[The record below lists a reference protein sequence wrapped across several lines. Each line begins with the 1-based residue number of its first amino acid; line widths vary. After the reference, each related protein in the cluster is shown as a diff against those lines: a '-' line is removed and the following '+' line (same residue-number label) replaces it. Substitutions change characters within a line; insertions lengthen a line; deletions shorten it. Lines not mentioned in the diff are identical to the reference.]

1 MHRCSWGIAL
11 ALAFGLA
18 ANASAQIPMPEMLQR
33 MMPSSQPEET
43 LQRVVIVS
51 RHGVRAP
58 IVSLVER
65 SSWASDPWPTWSEP
79 DGNLTARGTLLAE
92 QMGRYY
98 RQYMNQQAAMPAEG
112 CPARGSVFVYADTPE
127 RTRGTAKALIEGMA
141 GANCGITFR
150 THGDV
155 KVDSLFHP
163 LEAGVC
169 KLDPLSAQARVIERV
184 AGNLNN
190 ATRDFKSQFETLQ
203 SALGCCKPTLC
214 TAFGKGEKCTL
225 TDLPT
230 VMSPR
235 VDGSGIDLL
244 GALAIGS
251 SAAELLLL
259 EYADGKPQPEVGWGR
274 VTNAQMQQAFRLH
287 TEAYDLMQRTP
298 YLAKKRGSALLWR
311 VAQVVTS
318 ARSLGFGLADP
329 AARDAKF
336 VAYVGHD
343 TNISNLAGMLD
354 TSWLQPGY
362 QRNQTPPAG
371 ALMFE
376 VKEGTDKKLRVY
388 ASYVAQ
394 SLEQMR
400 TLAPLTLEAPP
411 VKTPLRLPGCSAS
424 TPGGIA
430 CTLEEF
436 AVAVRNVVDRECV
449 E

>member
-1 MHRCSWGIAL
+1 MHRCSRVVAFAL
-11 ALAFGLA
+11 LVGLA
-18 ANASAQIPMPEMLQR
+18 AGARAQMPEMLQR
-33 MMPSSQPEET
+33 MMPSSQGEET
-43 LQRVVIVS
+43 LQKVVIVS

-58 IVSLVER
+58 IVSLAER
-65 SSWASDPWPTWSEP
+65 TSWASDPWPTWSEP
-79 DGNLTARGTLLAE
+79 DGDLTARGALLAV

-98 RQYMNQQAAMPAEG
+98 RQYLNQQAAMPTEG

-127 RTRGTAKALIEGMA
+127 RTKRTAQALIEGLA
-141 GANCGITFR
+141 GANCGITLR
-150 THGDV
+150 TRGDV
-155 KVDSLFHP
+155 KVDALFHP
-163 LEAGVC
+163 LESGVC
-169 KLDPLSAQARVIERV
+169 KLDPLAAQARVIERV

-190 ATRDFKSQFETLQ
+190 ATRDFRTQFEALQ
-203 SALGCCKPTLC
+203 SVLGCCKPALC

-274 VTNAQMQQAFRLH
+274 VTNAQMQQTFRLH

-298 YLAKKRGSALLWR
+298 YLAKKRGSALLSR

-329 AARDAKF
+329 AARDAQF

-343 TNISNLAGMLD
+343 TNLFNLAGMLD

-376 VKEGTDKKLRVY
+376 VKEGGDKKLRVY
-388 ASYVAQ
+388 TSYVAQ

-424 TPGGIA
+424 TPGFA

>member
-1 MHRCSWGIAL
+1 MGL
-11 ALAFGLA
+11 ALVLGLA
-18 ANASAQIPMPEMLQR
+18 ANASAQMQMPEMLQR
-33 MMPSSQPEET
+33 MLPSSQPEET
-43 LQRVVIVS
+43 LQKVVIVS

-65 SSWASDPWPTWSEP
+65 SAWASDPWPAWNEP
-79 DGNLTARGTLLAE
+79 DGDLTARGALLAV

-98 RQYMNQQAAMPAEG
+98 RQYLNQQAATPAEG
-112 CPARGSVFVYADTPE
+112 CPALGSAFVYADTPE
-127 RTRGTAKALIEGMA
+127 RTKRTAQALVEGLA
-141 GANCGITFR
+141 GANCGIAVR
-150 THGDV
+150 TRGDV
-155 KVDSLFHP
+155 KVDALFHP

-169 KLDPLSAQARVIERV
+169 KLDPLTAQARVIERV

-190 ATRDFKSQFETLQ
+190 ATRDFKSQFDTLQ
-203 SALGCCKPTLC
+203 TALGCCKPTLC

-225 TDLPT
+225 SELPT
-230 VMSPR
+230 AMSPR

-259 EYADGKPQPEVGWGR
+259 EYADGRPDVAWGR
-274 VTNAQMQQAFRLH
+274 ATSVQMLQAFRVH

-298 YLAKKRGSALLWR
+298 YLARKRGSALLWR

-343 TNISNLAGMLD
+343 TNIFNLAGMLD

-362 QRNQTPPAG
+362 QRNQTPPTG

-424 TPGGIA
+424 TPGGMA